1 MTVDIERQD
10 PLERVS
16 RADAPRTP
24 GGGGDEATGG
34 ARTPSALRDYIALT
48 KPAINRMCLVMAT
61 GGILLA
67 NRHAAASEVS
77 LWLVVAALLGTALA
91 VASANAL
98 NMWLERDT
106 DGLMKRTKDRP
117 LPNGR
122 ISDRGALV
130 FGVALGA
137 VGVAVLL
144 AGTNLLTALIG
155 LFAIVSYVAIYTP
168 LKRRSPFSLHVGA
181 IPGAVPPL
189 MGWTAVTGHLD
200 APALVLFGILFVW
213 QIPHFIA
220 IAIFRQREYEA
231 AGIRTTPSVHGLR
244 GATWEAVIWAALLIP
259 TSLLLVACDM
269 AGPLYATVVSIA
281 GVLFLAR
288 VLAGFRAP
296 VPARWA
302 RQVFVGSLL
311 YLPILVAGLGID
323 VLL

>member
-10 PLERVS
+10 PLERV
-16 RADAPRTP
+16 APAVDDRT
-24 GGGGDEATGG
+24 DEAARD

-48 KPAINRMCLVMAT
+48 KPAINRMCLVMVT

-67 NRHAAASEVS
+67 NRHAATPEVS
-77 LWLVVAALLGTALA
+77 LWLVVAALVGTALA

-117 LPNGR
+117 LPNRR

-137 VGVAVLL
+137 AGVAVLL
-144 AGTNLLTALIG
+144 AGTNVLTALIG

-168 LKRRSPFSLHVGA
+168 LKRRSSFSLHVGA

-189 MGWTAVTGHLD
+189 MGWTAVSGHLD
-200 APALVLFGILFVW
+200 APALALFGILFVW

-231 AGIRTTPSVHGLR
+231 AGIRTTPSAHGLR
-244 GATWEAVIWAALLIP
+244 AATWEAAIWAALLIP
-259 TSLLLVACDM
+259 TSLLLVACDVT
-269 AGPLYATVVSIA
+269 GPPYATVVSLA
-281 GVLFLAR
+281 GVLFFAR
-288 VLAGFRAP
+288 VVAGFRAP